1 MSVWCE
7 HCRDH
12 YPEDHYRG
20 GRHRVGRDFG
30 VTGTDLARREA
41 YEDALRM
48 IAVGGRAGGTGDN
61 LAKIAQRTLEAWA

>member
-1 MSVWCE
+1 
-7 HCRDH
+7 
-12 YPEDHYRG
+12 
-20 GRHRVGRDFG
+20 VGRDFG